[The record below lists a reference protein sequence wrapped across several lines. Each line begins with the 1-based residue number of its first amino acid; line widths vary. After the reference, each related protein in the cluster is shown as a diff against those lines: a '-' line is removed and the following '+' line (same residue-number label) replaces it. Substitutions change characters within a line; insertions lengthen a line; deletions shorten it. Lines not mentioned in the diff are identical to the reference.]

1 MLKKGCLR
9 DTEFVHLRDVKTTGD
24 VFVVGLVGEDIRSTV
39 SDCSSSGQVTGDR
52 AVGGLIGFNDGT
64 VCGSD
69 AKGSASGTT
78 NVGDLV
84 GDGNPAQATC

>member
-9 DTEFVHLRDVKTTGD
+9 DTEFVHLRDIKITGD
-24 VFVVGLVGEDIRSTV
+24 VFVGGLV
-39 SDCSSSGQVTGDR
+39 
-52 AVGGLIGFNDGT
+52 GFNDGT

-69 AKGSASGTT
+69 AKGSVSGTT

-84 GDGNPAQATC
+84 GGGNPAQATC